1 MKFKKIGYI
10 AIIVVSSLLLA
21 GCDNR
26 NEEVFFDNNDNDAF
40 FENVDE
46 QANEDVSISQD
57 INSNEEFDVEYKT
70 YEPDGIGTAS
80 FKAKLIK
87 EIEKAGEAEAAEGMK
102 LVLVEIA
109 VKGNEDNEGMPSTF
123 NQIGQYTSPQFVL
136 IDKKNNMSYVEETY
150 YSDSYTLEN
159 DLFELSKITMDHE
172 QWVNTAIVF
181 EIESDM
187 TPDLAFRF
195 TNAEGETE
203 FYDITQN

>member
-46 QANEDVSISQD
+46 QANEDVSIGQD